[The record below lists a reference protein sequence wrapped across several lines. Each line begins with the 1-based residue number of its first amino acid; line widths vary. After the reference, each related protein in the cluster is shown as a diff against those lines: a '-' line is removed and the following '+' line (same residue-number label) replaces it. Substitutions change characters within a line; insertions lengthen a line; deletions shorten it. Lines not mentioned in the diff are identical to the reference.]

1 MKSQIKFVLLMFLLS
16 ISITACSTN
25 KSSLNLNNDS
35 SSSSNKISDTSVP
48 TITSSAHITPSES
61 KPENNKSLAMEAYKI
76 VLQNKIEFYST
87 ETKKKVYLNDFLTNN
102 EIYGT
107 TSKIK
112 INHFAVLDMDGDKIP
127 EVVLRLTVDENPN
140 FVEVLHYMNGE
151 VYGYF
156 FGNDQLSDL
165 KTDGTFRWLSGG
177 LTYNGYGKLRFQTNF
192 CEIDNLAYHES
203 SATNESST
211 TFAIAYYIN
220 NKLVT
225 IDSYKA
231 FVKEEEAK
239 RDVTWYK
246 FSQENISTVTS
257 KTR

>member
-1 MKSQIKFVLLMFLLS
+1 MKSQIMCVLLMFLLS
-16 ISITACSTN
+16 I
-25 KSSLNLNNDS
+25 
-35 SSSSNKISDTSVP
+35 SSSNKISDTSVP

-61 KPENNKSLAMEAYKI
+61 KLENNKSLAMEAYKT
-76 VLQNKIEFYST
+76 VLQNKIEFYSI

-107 TSKIK
+107 TSKI
-112 INHFAVLDMDGDKIP
+112 NHFAVLDMDGDKIP
-127 EVVLRLTVDENPN
+127 EVVLGLTVDENPN

-156 FGNDQLSDL
+156 FGNGQLSDL

-177 LTYNGYGKLRFQTNF
+177 LTYNGYGKLRFQTNS

-225 IDSYKA
+225 EDSYKA
-231 FVKEEEAK
+231 FVKEEDAK
-239 RDVTWYK
+239 RDVTWYE

>member
-1 MKSQIKFVLLMFLLS
+1 MKSQIKCVLLMFLLS

-25 KSSLNLNNDS
+25 KSSSNLNNDS

-112 INHFAVLDMDGDKIP
+112 INHFAVLDMDGDRIP
-127 EVVLRLTVDENPN
+127 EVVLGLTVDENPN

-156 FGNDQLSDL
+156 LETTRYVFL
-165 KTDGTFRWLSGG
+165 KLTGHLDG
-177 LTYNGYGKLRFQTNF
+177 
-192 CEIDNLAYHES
+192 
-203 SATNESST
+203 
-211 TFAIAYYIN
+211 
-220 NKLVT
+220 
-225 IDSYKA
+225 
-231 FVKEEEAK
+231 
-239 RDVTWYK
+239 
-246 FSQENISTVTS
+246 
-257 KTR
+257 

>member
-1 MKSQIKFVLLMFLLS
+1 MKSQIKCVLLLFLLS

-25 KSSLNLNNDS
+25 KSSLNLNNDG

-48 TITSSAHITPSES
+48 TITSSAHITPSDS

-76 VLQNKIEFYST
+76 VLQNKIEFYSI

-107 TSKIK
+107 TSKI
-112 INHFAVLDMDGDKIP
+112 NHFAVLDMDGDKIP
-127 EVVLRLTVDENPN
+127 EVVLGLTVDENPN

-156 FGNDQLSDL
+156 FGKDQISDL

-177 LTYNGYGKLRFQTNF
+177 LTYNGYGKLRFQTNS
-192 CEIDNLAYHES
+192 CETDKLAYHES
-203 SATNESST
+203 IATDESST

-225 IDSYKA
+225 KDSYKA
-231 FVKEEEAK
+231 FVKEEDAK
-239 RDVTWYK
+239 RDVTWYE

>member
-1 MKSQIKFVLLMFLLS
+1 MKSQIKCVLLMFLLS

-48 TITSSAHITPSES
+48 TITSSSRITPSES
-61 KPENNKSLAMEAYKI
+61 KPENNKSLAMEAYKK
-76 VLQNKIEFYST
+76 VLQNKIEFYSI

-107 TSKIK
+107 TSKI
-112 INHFAVLDMDGDKIP
+112 NHFAVLDMDGDKIP
-127 EVVLRLTVDENPN
+127 EVVLGLTIDENPN
-140 FVEVLHYMNGE
+140 FVEVLHYKNGE
-151 VYGYF
+151 VYGCF

-177 LTYNGYGKLRFQTNF
+177 LTYNGYGKLRFQTNS
-192 CEIDNLAYHES
+192 CETDKLAYHES
-203 SATNESST
+203 SATDESST

-225 IDSYKA
+225 KDSYKA
-231 FVKEEEAK
+231 FVKEEDAK
-239 RDVTWYK
+239 RDVTWYE
-246 FSQENISTVTS
+246 FTQENISTVTS
-257 KTR
+257 KTSF

>member
-1 MKSQIKFVLLMFLLS
+1 MKSQIKCVLLMFLIS

-25 KSSLNLNNDS
+25 KSSLSLNNDS
-35 SSSSNKISDTSVP
+35 SSSSNNISDTSVP
-48 TITSSAHITPSES
+48 TITSSAHITPSKS
-61 KPENNKSLAMEAYKI
+61 KPENNKSLAMEAYKK
-76 VLQNKIEFYST
+76 VLQNKIEFYSI

-107 TSKIK
+107 TSKI
-112 INHFAVLDMDGDKIP
+112 NHFAVLDMDGDKIP
-127 EVVLRLTVDENPN
+127 EVVLGLTVDENPN

-156 FGNDQLSDL
+156 FGKDQISDL

-177 LTYNGYGKLRFQTNF
+177 LTYNGYGKLRFQTNS
-192 CEIDNLAYHES
+192 CEIDHLAYHES
-203 SATNESST
+203 SATDESFT
-211 TFAIAYYIN
+211 TFAVAYYIN
-220 NKLVT
+220 NKRVT
-225 IDSYKA
+225 KDSYTA
-231 FVKEEEAK
+231 FVKEEDAK
-239 RDVTWYK
+239 RDVTWYE

>member
-1 MKSQIKFVLLMFLLS
+1 MFLLS
-16 ISITACSTN
+16 SSITACSTN
-25 KSSLNLNNDS
+25 KSSLNLNNYN
-35 SSSSNKISDTSVP
+35 SSSSNKISDTSAP

-76 VLQNKIEFYST
+76 VLQNKIEFYSI

-107 TSKIK
+107 ASK

-127 EVVLRLTVDENPN
+127 EVVLGLTIDENPN

-177 LTYNGYGKLRFQTNF
+177 LTYNGYGKLRFQTHS

-203 SATNESST
+203 SATDESFT

-225 IDSYKA
+225 EDSYKA
-231 FVKEEEAK
+231 FVKEEDVK
-239 RDVTWYK
+239 RDVTWYE

>member
-1 MKSQIKFVLLMFLLS
+1 MKSQIKCVLLMFLLS

-48 TITSSAHITPSES
+48 AITSSAHITPSES
-61 KPENNKSLAMEAYKI
+61 KPENNKSLAMEAYKL
-76 VLQNKIEFYST
+76 VLQNKIEFYSI

-107 TSKIK
+107 TSKI
-112 INHFAVLDMDGDKIP
+112 NHFAVLDMDGDKIP
-127 EVVLRLTVDENPN
+127 EVVLGLTVDENPN

-156 FGNDQLSDL
+156 FGKDQISDL

-177 LTYNGYGKLRFQTNF
+177 LTYNGYGKLRFQTNS

-203 SATNESST
+203 SATDESFT
-211 TFAIAYYIN
+211 TFATAYYIN

-225 IDSYKA
+225 KDSYKA
-231 FVKEEEAK
+231 FVKEEDAK
-239 RDVTWYK
+239 RDVTWYE

>member
-1 MKSQIKFVLLMFLLS
+1 MKSQIKCVLLMFLLS
-16 ISITACSTN
+16 ISITACSIN
-25 KSSLNLNNDS
+25 KSSLNLNNYS
-35 SSSSNKISDTSVP
+35 STNSNEIFDTSVP
-48 TITSSAHITPSES
+48 TITSSAHITPSEI

-76 VLQNKIEFYST
+76 VLQNKIEFYSI
-87 ETKKKVYLNDFLTNN
+87 ETKKKVYLNNFLTNN

-107 TSKIK
+107 TSK

-127 EVVLRLTVDENPN
+127 EVVLGLTVDENPN

-151 VYGYF
+151 VYGCF

-177 LTYNGYGKLRFQTNF
+177 LTYNGYGKLRFQTNS
-192 CEIDNLAYHES
+192 CETDKFAYHES
-203 SATNESST
+203 SATDESFT
-211 TFAIAYYIN
+211 IFAIAYYIN

-225 IDSYKA
+225 KDSYKA
-231 FVKEEEAK
+231 FVKEEDAK
-239 RDVTWYK
+239 RDVTWYE

>member
-1 MKSQIKFVLLMFLLS
+1 MKSQIKCVLLMFLLS

-25 KSSLNLNNDS
+25 KSDLNLNNDS
-35 SSSSNKISDTSVP
+35 SSSSNEISDTSVP

-76 VLQNKIEFYST
+76 VLQNKIEFYSI

-127 EVVLRLTVDENPN
+127 EVVLGLTVDENPN

-165 KTDGTFRWLSGG
+165 KTDGTYRWLSGG
-177 LTYNGYGKLRFQTNF
+177 LTYNGYGKLRFQTNS
-192 CEIDNLAYHES
+192 CETDKLAYHES
-203 SATNESST
+203 SATDESFT

-225 IDSYKA
+225 KDSYKA
-231 FVKEEEAK
+231 FVKEEDAK
-239 RDVTWYK
+239 RDVTWYE

-257 KTR
+257 KKR

>member
-1 MKSQIKFVLLMFLLS
+1 MKSQIMYVLLMFLLS
-16 ISITACSTN
+16 I
-25 KSSLNLNNDS
+25 
-35 SSSSNKISDTSVP
+35 SSSNKISDTSVP

-61 KPENNKSLAMEAYKI
+61 KLENSKSLAMEAYKR

-102 EIYGT
+102 GIYGT
-107 TSKIK
+107 TSKI
-112 INHFAVLDMDGDKIP
+112 NRFAVLDMDGDRIP
-127 EVVLRLTVDENPN
+127 EVVLGLTVDENPN

-156 FGNDQLSDL
+156 FGNDQIRFL

-177 LTYNGYGKLRFQTNF
+177 LTYNGYGKLRFHTNF
-192 CEIDNLAYHES
+192 CEIDDLAYHES
-203 SATNESST
+203 SATDESST

-225 IDSYKA
+225 IDSYNA

-239 RDVTWYK
+239 RDVTWYE

>member
-1 MKSQIKFVLLMFLLS
+1 MRSQIKCVLLMFLLS

-35 SSSSNKISDTSVP
+35 SSSSNKISDASAP

-61 KPENNKSLAMEAYKI
+61 KPENNKRLAMEAYKI
-76 VLQNKIEFYST
+76 VLQNKLEFYSI

-107 TSKIK
+107 TSKI
-112 INHFAVLDMDGDKIP
+112 NHFAVLDMDGDKIP
-127 EVVLRLTVDENPN
+127 EVVLGLTIDENPN

-156 FGNDQLSDL
+156 FGNDQLCDL

-177 LTYNGYGKLRFQTNF
+177 LTYNGYGKLRFQTHS
-192 CEIDNLAYHES
+192 CETDKLAYHES
-203 SATNESST
+203 SATDESST

-225 IDSYKA
+225 EDSYKA
-231 FVKEEEAK
+231 FVKEEDAK
-239 RDVTWYK
+239 RDVTWYE

>member
-1 MKSQIKFVLLMFLLS
+1 MKSQIMYVLLMFLLS
-16 ISITACSTN
+16 I
-25 KSSLNLNNDS
+25 
-35 SSSSNKISDTSVP
+35 SSSNKISDTSVP

-61 KPENNKSLAMEAYKI
+61 KLENNKSLAMEAYKT
-76 VLQNKIEFYST
+76 VLQNKIEFYSI

-107 TSKIK
+107 TSKI
-112 INHFAVLDMDGDKIP
+112 NHFAVLDMDGDKIP
-127 EVVLRLTVDENPN
+127 EVVLGLTVDENPN
-140 FVEVLHYMNGE
+140 FVEVLHYMNSE

-177 LTYNGYGKLRFQTNF
+177 LTYNGYGKLRFQTNS

-225 IDSYKA
+225 EDSYKA
-231 FVKEEEAK
+231 FVKEEDAK
-239 RDVTWYK
+239 RDVTWYE